1 VFHSLESNQSTPEH
15 TIKSDIIEIMGNFEE
30 LDVNFE
36 NEKAK
41 ILQLERIKA

>member
-1 VFHSLESNQSTPEH
+1 
-15 TIKSDIIEIMGNFEE
+15 MANFEE